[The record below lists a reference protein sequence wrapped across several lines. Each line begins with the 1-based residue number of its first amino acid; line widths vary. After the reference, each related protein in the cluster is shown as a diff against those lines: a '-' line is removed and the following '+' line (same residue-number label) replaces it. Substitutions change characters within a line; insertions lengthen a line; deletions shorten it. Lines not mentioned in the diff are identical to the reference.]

1 MISPQDLTP
10 NPYQPRASFDEERLQ
25 ELAASVAQDGI
36 IEPIVVRPDGNGK
49 YQIIAGERR
58 WRAAKIAKL
67 TQLPAIIRDCSDE
80 ETELLALEENLH
92 REDLNDVDR
101 GKALKSI
108 REKLSLT
115 WEQLGKRV
123 GLSRRRVLMLA
134 GLADLPEDVQ
144 KQIAEGTLTEKH
156 SRALGRFQDS
166 EQQRQFLEVI
176 QREQLSGDRAIQAAR
191 LLQKDPERDME
202 RAVQAVAKPKAT
214 PKEDA
219 RSVRA
224 SNAGAQFMT
233 ALNSVELNKLSPTE
247 RKRLAGELTVVIQAA
262 QQVVEQLGQ
271 EATK

>member
-10 NPYQPRASFDEERLQ
+10 NPYQPRASFDEEQLQ